1 MSHSFVWLTAS
12 YRWPLFAA
20 LLVGTVLFAIKLTN
34 QGKPLRTSSAP
45 EGILSYEFA
54 WTKPEADSILIS
66 WGKIKDTAR
75 QQLLLD
81 FGFLVFYP
89 LALSLA
95 CAMLAGSSFN
105 KMAAVG
111 VFISWA
117 VLLAGPLDAVENLA
131 LLRMLDTGGSDF
143 LARLAGFC
151 AGVKFAF
158 VYSSLGYLVLQGLA
172 TLLAKLR
179 TA

>member
-1 MSHSFVWLTAS
+1 MTHPFAWLSSS

-20 LLVGTVLFAIKLTN
+20 LLVGTILFAIKLTS
-34 QGKPLRTSSAP
+34 QGKPLRTSAAP

-66 WGKIKDTAR
+66 WGRIKDTAR
-75 QQLLLD
+75 QQLLWD

-89 LALSLA
+89 LALALA
-95 CAMLAGSSFN
+95 CAMLSGSSFN

-117 VLLAGPLDAVENLA
+117 VLLAGPLDAIENLA
-131 LLRMLDTGGSDF
+131 LLRMLATSGSDF

-151 AGVKFAF
+151 AGVKFAL

-172 TLLAKLR
+172 TLLGKMRA
-179 TA
+179 A

>member
-1 MSHSFVWLTAS
+1 MTHPFAWVSSP
-12 YRWPLFAA
+12 YRWPLFAI
-20 LLVGTVLFAIKLTN
+20 LLVGTLWFAFKLTS
-34 QGKPLRTSSAP
+34 QGKPLRTSAAP
-45 EGILSYEFA
+45 DGILSYEFA
-54 WTKPEADSILIS
+54 WTKPEADSILTS
-66 WGKIKDTAR
+66 WASIKETAR
-75 QQLLLD
+75 QQLLID

-89 LALSLA
+89 LTLSLA
-95 CAMLAGSSFN
+95 CAMLAGSAFN

-117 VLLAGPLDAVENLA
+117 VLLAGLFDATENLA

-151 AGVKFAF
+151 AGVKFAL

-172 TLLAKLR
+172 TLVAKLR
-179 TA
+179 AT